1 MQLFQNTPIKTS
13 VMEFSRN
20 LGCWQ
25 YSRVMIKKQ
34 LHQRQFLEVFS
45 DEIILKETFVM
56 DSYSSSNL

>member
-1 MQLFQNTPIKTS
+1 
-13 VMEFSRN
+13 MEFSRN